1 MSIDFRTIQV
11 KFDQTD
17 GGIQNEPETA
27 VFKSKVR
34 KAGLA
39 INGFDMYFTNG
50 DHNFLRQM
58 INIRESQITIK
69 DATVKFTVDF
79 LIQDN
84 PPIDNPYKGWVDVLV
99 IADVE

>member
-1 MSIDFRTIQV
+1 MPIDFQTKIV
-11 KFDQTD
+11 NFDNTA
-17 GGIQNEPETA
+17 GRIQNEGETV

-39 INGFDMYFTNG
+39 INGFDIRFTNG

-58 INIRESQITIK
+58 INIRESEIK
-69 DATVKFTVDF
+69 IKGDSVAFRVDF

-84 PPIDNPYKGWVDVLV
+84 PPLDNPFTGWVDVLV